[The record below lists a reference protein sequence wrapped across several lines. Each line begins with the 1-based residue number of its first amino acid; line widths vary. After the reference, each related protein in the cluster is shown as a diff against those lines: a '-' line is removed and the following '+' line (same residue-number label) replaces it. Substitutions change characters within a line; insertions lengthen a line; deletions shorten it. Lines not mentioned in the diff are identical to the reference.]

1 MNKFPKL
8 STLFFA
14 TLLFVALTPLFGI
27 EASGIVSGAV
37 LVSNYLP
44 MPVNVLG
51 MNNTNNI
58 SAELAYEK
66 AKKIFY
72 NSFLS
77 DFLKQGR
84 SAQECQD
91 WVNGLKLSQSEV
103 RLEVELNAA
112 NTSFAFGLTNNDPNS
127 NNVVFNTEKRLN
139 LQDSLVVNE
148 YGFYVGAP
156 SSRTAVNW
164 RERTYGNEIDFGTA
178 DAALIEQILYG
189 KGSFR
194 VTCNGDVIYPN
205 RPIINNL
212 YRPQTQMTAALGAA
226 SPNDQF
232 RGAEDGLITM
242 QPNMFM
248 IGTKGYIP
256 EVRIPLA
263 LTGLSGTFHRLIF
276 VGKGVLA
283 QNSTS
288 FS

>member
-1 MNKFPKL
+1 
-8 STLFFA
+8 
-14 TLLFVALTPLFGI
+14 
-27 EASGIVSGAV
+27 
-37 LVSNYLP
+37 
-44 MPVNVLG
+44 

-58 SAELAYEK
+58 SAEMAYIK
-66 AKKIFY
+66 AKEIFVS
-72 NSFLS
+72 SFMDTFIS
-77 DFLKQGR
+77 KGR
-84 SAQECQD
+84 SAEDCRQ

-156 SSRTAVNW
+156 ASRVDVAW
-164 RERTYGNEIDFGTA
+164 RERTYGNFIDFGVA
-178 DAALIEQILYG
+178 DGALLEQILYG
-189 KGSFR
+189 KGTFR
-194 VTCNGDVIYPN
+194 VTCNGDVVYPN
-205 RPIINNL
+205 RPVINNL
-212 YRPQTQMTAALGAA
+212 YRPQTQMTGALAAA

-242 QPNMFM
+242 QPNMFL

-256 EVRIPLA
+256 EVKIPLA
-263 LTGLSGTFHRLIF
+263 LTGLAGTFHRLIF
-276 VGKGVLA
+276 VAKGVLA